1 MNLTLLQY
9 RIAFENPELN
19 IATIERLL
27 NLVENPDLIV
37 LPEMFTTG
45 FSMNTAQYAENMNGK
60 SVNWMVQKAALL
72 NTTIIG
78 SLIIEEN
85 GKYYNRLVAAHS
97 NGNIQYYNKRHL
109 FRMGEENNHY
119 TAGNN
124 RIILDIA
131 GFRICPLICYDL
143 RFPVWS
149 RNTDNFD
156 MLVYVANWPS
166 VRADVWNTLLKARAI
181 ENQCY
186 VAGVNCTGTDGN
198 NILYKG
204 ESQIINAKGQYI
216 RNPETRDECVISTTL
231 SISKLQDFRKQFPV
245 LLDRDSFNIIA

>member
-1 MNLTLLQY
+1 
-9 RIAFENPELN
+9 
-19 IATIERLL
+19 
-27 NLVENPDLIV
+27 
-37 LPEMFTTG
+37 
-45 FSMNTAQYAENMNGK
+45 
-60 SVNWMVQKAALL
+60 
-72 NTTIIG
+72 
-78 SLIIEEN
+78 
-85 GKYYNRLVAAHS
+85 
-97 NGNIQYYNKRHL
+97 
-109 FRMGEENNHY
+109 MGEENNHY

-198 NILYKG
+198 NIHYKG